1 MMRENIFYLYE
12 FVSFDKLRT
21 NGTRIFYPV
30 RGEPVEPYELK
41 IKEIKMAHESIVL
54 TGDRPTGPLHLGH
67 YLGSLK
73 QRVELQDI
81 YKQYVMIADMQA
93 LTDYFDRP
101 EMVHKNVLEVCLDYL
116 AVGIDP
122 QKTTIFIQSMI
133 PEIAEL
139 TMYFLNLVSV
149 SRLLRNPTVKTEVA
163 SKGFEERLPA
173 GFLIYPVS
181 QAADIVI
188 VKGTIVPVGED
199 QLPHIEQTN
208 EIINAFNRM
217 YGVDI
222 FGHVTGRISKT
233 PRLPGVDGKVK
244 MSKSL
249 GNAIYLSDSAD
260 SIAAKVMKMY
270 TDPDHLHVNDPGKVE
285 GNVVFSYLD
294 IFDGEVEAVAEL
306 KAHYQRGG
314 LGDVKLKRHLIDVLE
329 NIIAPIRQRREQL
342 AQDPQAVMNIAL
354 VGSDKVRHVAAQT
367 MDEVRR
373 AMRLDYK

>member
-1 MMRENIFYLYE
+1 MI
-12 FVSFDKLRT
+12 
-21 NGTRIFYPV
+21 
-30 RGEPVEPYELK
+30 
-41 IKEIKMAHESIVL
+41 HESIVL

-73 QRVELQDI
+73 ARIELQNA
-81 YKQYVMIADMQA
+81 YKQYVMIADVQA

-101 EMVHKNVLEVCLDYL
+101 EMVRNNVLEVCLDYL

-122 QKTTIFIQSMI
+122 QKTTIFIQSLI

-139 TMYFLNLVSV
+139 TIYFLNLVSV
-149 SRLLRNPTVKTEVA
+149 NRLLRNPTVKAEVTH
-163 SKGFEERLPA
+163 KEFKERLPA

-188 VKGTIVPVGED
+188 VKGTIVPVGQD

-217 YGVDI
+217 YNTDV
-222 FGHVTGRISKT
+222 FGHVTGHISKVG
-233 PRLPGVDGKVK
+233 RLPGIDGKTK

-260 SIAAKVMKMY
+260 IIAEKVMKMY
-270 TDPDHLHVNDPGKVE
+270 TDPDHIHVNDPGKVE

-294 IFDGEVEAVAEL
+294 IFDNNSDEVTAL
-306 KAHYQRGG
+306 KEQYRAGG
-314 LGDVKLKRHLIDVLE
+314 LGDVKLKRRLIDVL
-329 NIIAPIRQRREQL
+329 NALIGPIRQRREHY
-342 AQDPQAVMNIAL
+342 AKDPQAVMECLFA
-354 VGSDKVRHVAAQT
+354 GSTKVREIAAQT
-367 MDEVRR
+367 MSEVRK
-373 AMRLDYK
+373 AMHLDYR

>member
-1 MMRENIFYLYE
+1 
-12 FVSFDKLRT
+12 
-21 NGTRIFYPV
+21 
-30 RGEPVEPYELK
+30 
-41 IKEIKMAHESIVL
+41 MAHESIVL

-67 YLGSLK
+67 YVGSLK
-73 QRVELQDI
+73 SRIELQEK
-81 YKQYVMIADMQA
+81 YKQFVMIADTQA

-101 EMVHKNVLEVCLDYL
+101 EMVRKNVMEVCLDYL

-149 SRLLRNPTVKTEVA
+149 NRLLRNPTVKTEVA
-163 SKGFEERLPA
+163 QKGFEERLPA

-217 YGVDI
+217 YHKEI
-222 FGHVTGRISKT
+222 FGHVTGLVPKVG
-233 PRLPGVDGKVK
+233 RLPGIDGKAK

-249 GNAIYLSDSAD
+249 GNAIFLSDAAD
-260 SIAAKVMKMY
+260 IVAEKVMKMY
-270 TDPDHLHVNDPGKVE
+270 TDPDHIHVNDPGKVE

-294 IFDGEVEAVAEL
+294 IFDHDAAAVEEL
-306 KAHYQRGG
+306 KAHYRRGG
-314 LGDVKLKRHLIDVLE
+314 LGDVTLKRRLITVLNAFLE
-329 NIIAPIRQRREQL
+329 PIRQRRAQY
-342 AQDPQAVMNIAL
+342 AQDPQAVMQCL
-354 VGSDKVRHVAAQT
+354 LDGSEKVRAIAAQT
-367 MDEVRR
+367 MDEVRA
-373 AMRLDYK
+373 AMHLDYR

>member
-1 MMRENIFYLYE
+1 ME
-12 FVSFDKLRT
+12 
-21 NGTRIFYPV
+21 
-30 RGEPVEPYELK
+30 
-41 IKEIKMAHESIVL
+41 HESIIL

-73 QRVELQDI
+73 ARVELQDV
-81 YKQYVMIADMQA
+81 YKQFVMIADTQA

-101 EMVHKNVLEVCLDYL
+101 EMVRKNVLQVCLDYL

-122 QKTTIFIQSMI
+122 QKTTIFIQSLI

-139 TMYFLNLVSV
+139 TIYFLNLVSV
-149 SRLLRNPTVKTEVA
+149 NRLLRNPTIKAEVA
-163 SKGFEERLPA
+163 QKGFEERLPA
-173 GFLIYPVS
+173 GFLVYPVS

-217 YGVDI
+217 YNTVV
-222 FGHVTGRISKT
+222 FGHVKGLVSKVG
-233 PRLPGVDGKVK
+233 RLPGLDGKAK

-260 SIAAKVMKMY
+260 VIAEKVMKMY
-270 TDPDHLHVNDPGKVE
+270 TDPDHIHVNDPGKVE

-294 IFDGEVEAVAEL
+294 IFDPNIEEVAAL
-306 KAHYQRGG
+306 KEHYRAGG
-314 LGDVKLKRHLIDVLE
+314 LGDVKLKRRLIDVL
-329 NIIAPIRQRREQL
+329 NTLIAPIRERREQY
-342 AQDPQAVMNIAL
+342 AQDPRAVMGIAL
-354 VGSDKVRHVAAQT
+354 AGSEKVRAVAAKT
-367 MDEVRR
+367 MDEVRQ
-373 AMRLDYK
+373 AMHLNYK

>member
-1 MMRENIFYLYE
+1 
-12 FVSFDKLRT
+12 
-21 NGTRIFYPV
+21 
-30 RGEPVEPYELK
+30 
-41 IKEIKMAHESIVL
+41 MAHESIVL

-73 QRVELQDI
+73 ARVELQDT
-81 YKQYVMIADMQA
+81 YKQFVMIADAQA

-101 EMVHKNVLEVCLDYL
+101 EMVRKNVLEVCLDYL

-122 QKTTIFIQSMI
+122 NKTTIFIQSMI

-149 SRLLRNPTVKTEVA
+149 NRLMRNPTVKSEVTQ
-163 SKGFEERLPA
+163 KGFGERLPA

-217 YGVDI
+217 YNQEI
-222 FGHVTGRISKT
+222 FGHVKGLVSKVG
-233 PRLPGVDGKVK
+233 RLPGLDGKAK

-249 GNAIYLSDSAD
+249 NNAIYLSDSAD
-260 SIAAKVMKMY
+260 VIAEKVMKMY
-270 TDPDHLHVNDPGKVE
+270 TDPDHIHVNDPGKVE

-294 IFDGEVEAVAEL
+294 IFDPEVAEVEKL
-306 KAHYQRGG
+306 KTHYRAGG
-314 LGDVKLKRHLIDVLE
+314 LGDVVLKRRLIDVL
-329 NIIAPIRQRREQL
+329 NGLVGPIRERRAQY
-342 AQDPQAVMNIAL
+342 AQDPEAVMAIAL
-354 VGSDKVRHVAAQT
+354 AGSAHVREIAAKT

-373 AMRLDYK
+373 AMHLDYK

>member
-1 MMRENIFYLYE
+1 
-12 FVSFDKLRT
+12 
-21 NGTRIFYPV
+21 
-30 RGEPVEPYELK
+30 
-41 IKEIKMAHESIVL
+41 MAHNSIVL

-101 EMVHKNVLEVCLDYL
+101 EMVRKNVLEVCLDYL

-149 SRLLRNPTVKTEVA
+149 SRLLRNPTVKAEVA

-233 PRLPGVDGKVK
+233 PRLPGVDGKAK

-260 SIAAKVMKMY
+260 TIAAKVMKMY

-294 IFDGEVEAVAEL
+294 IFDGKVEAVAEL

-342 AQDPQAVMNIAL
+342 AQDPQAVMNIAFA
-354 VGSDKVRHVAAQT
+354 GSDKVRHVAAQT